1 MRQGISESDVNDALG
16 SIRHPE
22 FQNYSLVELG
32 MVSDV
37 RVAENRI
44 TVTLALPFPNAAIRQ
59 TLIRLVEEAIAQV
72 ETELEVRVEVTE
84 MSPEQRRAFMALVG
98 GDRPSSMPTKRIAHV
113 VAVMSG
119 KGGVGKSSVAGLL
132 ASALQR
138 RGLHT
143 GVLDADIT
151 GPSIPKMFGAHE
163 QPLTGPEGM
172 LPVESRTGIKLMSIN
187 LLLQDENQAVVWRG
201 PLISRAIEQ
210 FWKDIA
216 WGRLDYLVVDLPPG
230 TSDAALTV
238 TQSLPL
244 DGIVLVTSPQ
254 DLAGMVVRKAASM
267 AQQLGVPLI
276 GLVENMSHAICP
288 NCGCVINVFGPSRA
302 NETAGS
308 IGTTV
313 LGRIP
318 LDTELAIL
326 CDTGAVEEYHSDNF
340 ETVVSSVI
348 RFMVV
353 REHPG
358 ESSTMRPQADP
369 TNPS

>member
-1 MRQGISESDVNDALG
+1 MRQRISESDINDALEL
-16 SIRHPE
+16 ITHPE
-22 FQNYSLVELG
+22 LPNRNLVELG
-32 MVSDV
+32 MISNV
-37 RVAENRI
+37 RVADSRVR
-44 TVTLALPFPNAAIRQ
+44 VTLALPSPKAPISQ
-59 TLIRLVEEAIAQV
+59 TLIRLVEEAIAKL
-72 ETELEVRVEVTE
+72 EAELEVEIEVTE
-84 MSPEQRRAFMALVG
+84 MSAEQRRAFQALISD
-98 GDRPSSMPTKRIAHV
+98 DRSPSTPTRRIAHV

-138 RGLHT
+138 RGLQT

-151 GPSIPKMFGAHE
+151 GPSIPKMFGAHTH
-163 QPLTGPEGM
+163 PLTSPEGI

-187 LLLQDENQAVVWRG
+187 LLLQDEDQAVVWRG

-244 DGIVLVTSPQ
+244 NGIVLVTSPQ
-254 DLAGMVVRKAASM
+254 DLAGMVVRKAAGM

-276 GLVENMSHAICP
+276 GLVENMSHVTCP
-288 NCGCVINVFGPSRA
+288 DCGREINVFGPSRA
-302 NETAGS
+302 ADTARS

-313 LGRIP
+313 LGSIP
-318 LDTELAIL
+318 LDAELAVL
-326 CDTGAVEEYHSDNF
+326 CDTGAIEDYYSGDF
-340 ETVVSSVI
+340 EPVVTRVI
-348 RFMVV
+348 RFKASRPSEPPEVV
-353 REHPG
+353 GG
-358 ESSTMRPQADP
+358 EG
-369 TNPS
+369 